1 MSDSDIEEVTE
12 QQLMRFGKK
21 SRTEEQQQPNSSS
34 IFTKSSSSSTTTEPW
49 IEKYRPRTLDDVQSQ
64 KEAVDALRRTIAAGA
79 NMPHLLFFGPAG
91 TGKTSSILAAAS
103 ELFGPDYT
111 RHRVRE
117 LNASDERGIQVVRDR
132 VKQFAQGAVG
142 NPQVRVQSDGKVY
155 PLPPFKLIILD
166 EADALLPDAQAA
178 LRRMMEDFSE
188 VTRFCILCNYV
199 SRIIDPIAS
208 RCAKFRFKPLTDEVL
223 FSRMRYIAEREGIQV
238 SEQCLKR
245 LDVAA
250 MGDMRLAIMHLQSA
264 ARAHGSDLRNEDFVS
279 VAGLVPQQKLS
290 TYLSI
295 VAGASS
301 SFDEMYAATNELVK
315 NGFSANTVLQQIHS
329 FLVSP
334 ECTFSDV
341 RRSHLVLHVN
351 VVERRLMDRGDD
363 FLQLVSLA
371 GKFFETRSE

>member
-1 MSDSDIEEVTE
+1 MSDSDIEEITE
-12 QQLMRFGKK
+12 QQLQRLTKK
-21 SRTEEQQQPNSSS
+21 ARTEADPSKPSS
-34 IFTKSSSSSTTTEPW
+34 TEPW

-64 KEAVDALRRTIAAGA
+64 KEAVDALRRTISAGS
-79 NMPHLLFFGPAG
+79 NMPHLLFYGPAG
-91 TGKTSSILAAAS
+91 TGKTSSILAAAG

-117 LNASDERGIQVVRDR
+117 MNASDERGIQVVRER

-142 NPQVRVQSDGKVY
+142 NPQVKPQSDGKTY

-223 FSRMRYIAEREGIQV
+223 YSRMRFIAEREGIQV
-238 SEQCLKR
+238 SGECLKR
-245 LDVAA
+245 LDTAA

-264 ARAHGSDLRNEDFVS
+264 ARAHGNDLRKEDFVS
-279 VAGLVPQQKLS
+279 VAGLVPENKLS
-290 TYLSI
+290 AYLSI
-295 VAGASS
+295 LVSPSS
-301 SFDEMYAATNELVK
+301 SFDEMYSATADLVK

-329 FLVSP
+329 FLVSG
-334 ECTFSDV
+334 ECTFSNV
-341 RRSHLVLHVN
+341 RRSHLVLHIN
-351 VVERRLMDRGDD
+351 VIERRLMDRGDD
-363 FLQLVSLA
+363 FLQLTSLA